1 MTQRN
6 LYIAFIFTIISVYSV
21 SAQTNR
27 TKTLI
32 NAALHGWEYEVRA
45 GFSIGG
51 TSPIPLP
58 AEIRSIN
65 SYNPSLAISLEG
77 NMTKWI
83 EPTKKWGI
91 VTGSRLESRKMKTD
105 ATVKNYNMEIIASDG
120 GRLKGNWTGKVS
132 TNVNNSYLT
141 LPVLA
146 AYKINDRWHMK
157 AGVYASYILEREF
170 SGNVYDGYLREE
182 NPTGDK
188 VSIEGDKSAK
198 YDFSEEL
205 RHFQWGV
212 QAGADW
218 LAFKHLKVYADLTWG
233 LNDIFKKDFTTISFA
248 MYPIYLNIGF
258 AYAF

>member
-32 NAALHGWEYEVRA
+32 NPALHGWEYEVRA
-45 GFSIGG
+45 GFSIGA

-91 VTGSRLESRKMKTD
+91 VTGIRLESRKMKTD
-105 ATVKNYNMEIIASDG
+105 ATVKRNHSRKFCGN
-120 GRLKGNWTGKVS
+120 RLIRIQCHFT
-132 TNVNNSYLT
+132 
-141 LPVLA
+141 
-146 AYKINDRWHMK
+146 
-157 AGVYASYILEREF
+157 
-170 SGNVYDGYLREE
+170 
-182 NPTGDK
+182 
-188 VSIEGDKSAK
+188 
-198 YDFSEEL
+198 L
-205 RHFQWGV
+205 RHCNALYSLNNAYFQ
-212 QAGADW
+212 
-218 LAFKHLKVYADLTWG
+218 L
-233 LNDIFKKDFTTISFA
+233 
-248 MYPIYLNIGF
+248 
-258 AYAF
+258 

>member
-1 MTQRN
+1 MKLRT
-6 LYIAFIFTIISVYSV
+6 LYIALAMASFGILST

-27 TKTLI
+27 TKALI

-58 AEIRSIN
+58 EEIRSIN

-83 EPTKKWGI
+83 EPSKKWGI
-91 VTGSRLESRKMKTD
+91 VTGIRLESRKMKTD

-120 GRLKGNWTGKVS
+120 GRLKGNWTGKVK
-132 TNVNNSYLT
+132 TNVNNTYIT
-141 LPVLA
+141 IPILA
-146 AYKINDRWHMK
+146 AYKASERWHIK
-157 AGVYASYILEREF
+157 GGAYFSYMPEGEF
-170 SGNVYDGYLREE
+170 SGDVYEGYLREG

-188 VSIEGDKSAK
+188 ITIGGEKSAK

-205 RHFQWGV
+205 RHFQWGL

-218 LAFKHLKVYADLTWG
+218 MAFKHLKVYADLTWG
-233 LNDIFKKDFTTISFA
+233 LNDIFKKDFNTITFS
-248 MYPIYLNIGF
+248 MYPIYLNMGF

>member
-91 VTGSRLESRKMKTD
+91 VTGIRLESRKMKTD

-182 NPTGDK
+182 NP
-188 VSIEGDKSAK
+188 
-198 YDFSEEL
+198 EEL
-205 RHFQWGV
+205 RHFQSGV

>member
-91 VTGSRLESRKMKTD
+91 VTGIRLESRKMKTD
-105 ATVKNYNMEIIASDG
+105 ATVKNYN
-120 GRLKGNWTGKVS
+120 GN
-132 TNVNNSYLT
+132 
-141 LPVLA
+141 
-146 AYKINDRWHMK
+146 HC
-157 AGVYASYILEREF
+157 
-170 SGNVYDGYLREE
+170 
-182 NPTGDK
+182 
-188 VSIEGDKSAK
+188 
-198 YDFSEEL
+198 
-205 RHFQWGV
+205 
-212 QAGADW
+212 
-218 LAFKHLKVYADLTWG
+218 
-233 LNDIFKKDFTTISFA
+233 
-248 MYPIYLNIGF
+248 
-258 AYAF
+258 

>member
-83 EPTKKWGI
+83 EPTKKWG
-91 VTGSRLESRKMKTD
+91 
-105 ATVKNYNMEIIASDG
+105 
-120 GRLKGNWTGKVS
+120 S
-132 TNVNNSYLT
+132 T
-141 LPVLA
+141 
-146 AYKINDRWHMK
+146 
-157 AGVYASYILEREF
+157 
-170 SGNVYDGYLREE
+170 
-182 NPTGDK
+182 
-188 VSIEGDKSAK
+188 
-198 YDFSEEL
+198 
-205 RHFQWGV
+205 
-212 QAGADW
+212 
-218 LAFKHLKVYADLTWG
+218 
-233 LNDIFKKDFTTISFA
+233 
-248 MYPIYLNIGF
+248 
-258 AYAF
+258 